1 MGRRLTRKASSV
13 RIGCVSAE
21 VAQLVEH
28 TAENRGVRSP
38 ILRLG
43 TISWIVRDSYPL
55 TCGSGSAVER
65 LLAKEKV
72 AGSNPVFRS
81 QNQPE

>member
-1 MGRRLTRKASSV
+1 MVISSRRRLRGEITALVVMRRSDQGRPKRRSLFEARQFDKKV
-13 RIGCVSAE
+13 ELHKINLRAE

-43 TISWIVRDSYPL
+43 TI
-55 TCGSGSAVER
+55 
-65 LLAKEKV
+65 
-72 AGSNPVFRS
+72 
-81 QNQPE
+81 